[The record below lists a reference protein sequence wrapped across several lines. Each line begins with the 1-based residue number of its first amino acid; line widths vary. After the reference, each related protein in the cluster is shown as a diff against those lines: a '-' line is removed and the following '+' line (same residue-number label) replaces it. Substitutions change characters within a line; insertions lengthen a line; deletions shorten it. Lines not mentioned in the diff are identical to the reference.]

1 MKKDLFFLD
10 DDGGYIRL
18 PRALVNMIFDCIDSC
33 KPCWV
38 YLWMLTK
45 AAYGTIS
52 KSNHVILN
60 RGEIELNVI
69 KMTEIFKCSDV
80 YLYRIINQFVKQG
93 LIRKKNE
100 EVYEL
105 PMYDKH
111 CCYIMDKKAFVD
123 QSKLQGSFKEFWT
136 VYHRFLNIPETDRY
150 RTERM
155 WAKMSPDE
163 REQAL
168 QYIQN
173 YKAYTKGHNYKKSAY
188 NYLKDKMYY
197 TKKE

>member
-1 MKKDLFFLD
+1 MDLNYLFHIEE
-10 DDGGYIRL
+10 GGYIRL
-18 PRALVNMIFDCIDSC
+18 PRKLVDMILDYIACY
-33 KPCWV
+33 KPCCL
-38 YLWMLTK
+38 YFWMLVR
-45 AAYGTIS
+45 AAYGPIHS
-52 KSNHVILN
+52 SDGKILAK
-60 RGEIELNVI
+60 GEIELNVYE
-69 KMTEIFKCSDV
+69 MADAFNCSYA
-80 YLYRIINQFVKQG
+80 YLYRIINHF
-93 LIRKKNE
+93 IRLGILEKKKRGI
-100 EVYEL
+100 YML

-111 CCYIMDKKAFVD
+111 CNCMMDKKAFVD